1 MQAVQRKNAGFYAP
15 PDRRTVRGPKNFSKI
30 FEKPLAFFQQSSK
43 LSPVA
48 NIVHEIRTRH
58 YMLCFSTFGRVRGNS
73 GSGTAEMRL
82 GLPKLTLLDYPG
94 KVACTVFTPGCNLR
108 CPFCHNASLVFS
120 CAGEIDEETIFSFL
134 KKRTGVL
141 DGMCVT
147 GGEPLLQKDIA
158 DFLSKVK
165 ALGYLVKLDTNGT
178 FPDRLQPLLEEKLVD
193 YVAMDIK
200 ASPDNYDN
208 ATGVVTDLEKVRRSV
223 ELLKESGVPHEFR
236 TTTVKGIHTAQDFE
250 TIAQWLAGEEQF
262 FIQQYKVADDMI
274 GDAFESF
281 SKEELEAFAAI
292 VAKTVKTVA
301 VRGV

>member
-1 MQAVQRKNAGFYAP
+1 M
-15 PDRRTVRGPKNFSKI
+15 KI
-30 FEKPLAFFQQSSK
+30 
-43 LSPVA
+43 
-48 NIVHEIRTRH
+48 
-58 YMLCFSTFGRVRGNS
+58 S
-73 GSGTAEMRL
+73 GIQ
-82 GLPKLTLLDYPG
+82 KLTLLDFPG

-120 CAGEIDEETIFSFL
+120 CTDEIGEESVLSFL
-134 KKRTGVL
+134 KKRVGVL
-141 DGMCVT
+141 DGVCVT

-158 DFLSKVK
+158 AFLRKVK

-178 FPDRLQPLLEEKLVD
+178 FPDRLQPLLDEKLVD

-208 ATGVVTDLEKVRRSV
+208 ATGVVTDLDKIRRSV
-223 ELLKESGVPHEFR
+223 TLLRQSGVAHEFR
-236 TTTVKGIHTAQDFE
+236 TTTVKGIHTAADFE
-250 TIAQWLAGEEQF
+250 AIAQWLRGEERF

>member
-1 MQAVQRKNAGFYAP
+1 
-15 PDRRTVRGPKNFSKI
+15 
-30 FEKPLAFFQQSSK
+30 
-43 LSPVA
+43 
-48 NIVHEIRTRH
+48 
-58 YMLCFSTFGRVRGNS
+58 
-73 GSGTAEMRL
+73 
-82 GLPKLTLLDYPG
+82 
-94 KVACTVFTPGCNLR
+94 
-108 CPFCHNASLVFS
+108 
-120 CAGEIDEETIFSFL
+120 
-134 KKRTGVL
+134 
-141 DGMCVT
+141 
-147 GGEPLLQKDIA
+147 
-158 DFLSKVK
+158 
-165 ALGYLVKLDTNGT
+165 
-178 FPDRLQPLLEEKLVD
+178 
-193 YVAMDIK
+193 MDIK